1 MKTLKDLAGLYK
13 TLAQTNLTTGRT
25 RAYKTG
31 NLYTQVSQKN
41 TADNMISQ
49 SSKGKYVI
57 ALNYGPDQAEYGKF
71 IEEGTSRMEAR
82 PFAENAANDPMFL
95 TAVNEFMNGKVD
107 ELLIQWQEKFSK
119 DMKKNGFVIK

>member
-31 NLYTQVSQKN
+31 NLYNQVSQRN

-57 ALNYGPDQAEYGKF
+57 ALNYAPQDAEYGKF
-71 IEEGTSRMEAR
+71 IEEGTSKMEAR
-82 PFAENAANDPMFL
+82 PFAENAANDPVFL
-95 TAVNEFMNGKVD
+95 SAVNEFMNDKVD

-119 DMKKNGFVIK
+119 DMKKNGFVVK